1 MIPTLRRS
9 AHRPIRAR
17 RTMALAACTGLIVL
31 AAACDAGS
39 PASAPSMPPLPDGTP
54 EELLV
59 MSDDG
64 VRQELIEEL
73 GLEQVLTEEVLAE
86 MDAVRD
92 RAALEAFPELATAF
106 EGGAAVETSIE
117 LASAVVAGGS
127 APPGG
132 VDRSMRLVLQSVPTG
147 EYGGAMIAT
156 GFLAAMWA
164 RSEGSAELPSGD
176 EGTRTVTE
184 GSVSSTVSG
193 SYGVEG
199 TKLVADVTV
208 TTQKTV
214 NGQTST
220 EVVHVTVRGDA
231 CPDAD
236 GKLSL
241 KLKLEHSL
249 TGGGATATRMWDGTI
264 TAHVGDDAWLK
275 TVDFD
280 VTTSGDDST
289 SGETAP
295 APRFGWSAT
304 TEQVSSGAGGII
316 LRNGAITGTGAEGL
330 NRTQATTAGLRALLL
345 AHSVAER
352 LLPGAQDHWRNGG
365 CVIIEVPEG
374 TKQTVSPN
382 ETRPFTV
389 HVKQKWEGVDVPV
402 KVTVTEFRGKES
414 VEPREIDPAPD
425 RFTITAG
432 ADGYAVA
439 ILETVSRRGR
449 DTEGV
454 EYTVAAA
461 YRIVGGLDYFQ
472 VDQVVCDI
480 TRTFRLQGSG
490 ITMKFHPNLDD
501 RMKGTYEYSGSFAGV
516 KAKGSGTYVVKA
528 DETGGTMVGK
538 GKGSITSPLGTFT
551 GFGTERY
558 TLTPATC

>member
-1 MIPTLRRS
+1 MTPTLRRS
-9 AHRPIRAR
+9 GNQATPAR
-17 RTMALAACTGLIVL
+17 RPVALATLVTLIALSACQ
-31 AAACDAGS
+31 ADA
-39 PASAPSMPPLPDGTP
+39 PAPPTIPELPEGTP

-59 MSDDG
+59 MSED
-64 VRQELIEEL
+64 RMRRELVEEL
-73 GLEQVLTEEVLAE
+73 GLEQVLTEEVFAE
-86 MDAVRD
+86 MDAARD

-106 EGGAAVETSIE
+106 EGGAVETSIE

-132 VDRSMRLVLQSVPTG
+132 ADQSMRLVLQRVPTG
-147 EYGGAMIAT
+147 EYGGAMIGT

-164 RSEGSAELPSGD
+164 RSQGSADIPTGD
-176 EGTRTVTE
+176 ESSRTVTE
-184 GSVSSTVSG
+184 GGVTSTVSG

-214 NGQTST
+214 DGQPYT

-241 KLKLEHSL
+241 ELKLEHSL

-289 SGETAP
+289 SGAAAP

-304 TEQVSSGAGGII
+304 TEQVSSGLLAGSIN
-316 LRNGAITGTGAEGL
+316 LRRGAITWTGAEGL
-330 NRTQATTAGLRALLL
+330 NRTQAATAALRAFFL
-345 AHSVAER
+345 ADSVAER
-352 LLPGAQDHWRNGG
+352 VLPKAQDHWRNGG

-374 TKQTVSPN
+374 TKQNVGPN

-402 KVTVTEFRGKES
+402 KVTVTEFRGKEG

-432 ADGYAVA
+432 ADGYASVV
-439 ILETVSRRGR
+439 LETVSRRGR
-449 DTEGV
+449 DTEGI
-454 EYTVAAA
+454 EYTVRAA

-490 ITMKFHPNLDD
+490 ITMRFHPNLDD